1 MEAHLINF
9 INFYCIFIWNLIIF
23 MLFHHLKAF
32 LKYVI
37 EMKNLS
43 HYSLLQNRKPQ
54 WKASFL
60 YVLHFSKVR
69 KKNQRTIQKEAR
81 NTRIT
86 FHLSGSSYTLILF
99 SYSNQYQGK
108 QNVQGIIF
116 QYDSRHEDTQSLFY
130 VLQT

>member
-1 MEAHLINF
+1 
-9 INFYCIFIWNLIIF
+9 